1 MKSEMNNL
9 FLIQLKAD
17 WCVILFTA
25 EAIEHILKLKKNCKK
40 KNKQKKI
47 NQKSRRCI
55 KSCTCAHSEKNF
67 KIKNKQS
74 ALLKL

>member
-25 EAIEHILKLKKNCKK
+25 EAIEHILKLKKKKIVRK
-40 KNKQKKI
+40 KNKSKK
-47 NQKSRRCI
+47 
-55 KSCTCAHSEKNF
+55 
-67 KIKNKQS
+67 
-74 ALLKL
+74 

>member
-25 EAIEHILKLKKNCKK
+25 EAIEHILKLKIKLKEKK
-40 KNKQKKI
+40 SKK
-47 NQKSRRCI
+47 
-55 KSCTCAHSEKNF
+55 
-67 KIKNKQS
+67 
-74 ALLKL
+74 

>member
-25 EAIEHILKLKKNCKK
+25 EAIEHILKLKK
-40 KNKQKKI
+40 
-47 NQKSRRCI
+47 
-55 KSCTCAHSEKNF
+55 
-67 KIKNKQS
+67 
-74 ALLKL
+74 KL

>member
-25 EAIEHILKLKKNCKK
+25 EAIEHILKLKKKIVRKK
-40 KNKQKKI
+40 TNKQKIKKVKDALKAAPAHTLRRTL
-47 NQKSRRCI
+47 KSRTN
-55 KSCTCAHSEKNF
+55 KVHS
-67 KIKNKQS
+67 
-74 ALLKL
+74 